1 MTKVKKKEVIN
12 YMKSDFFFF
21 WGSFQIMFQNNIKNN
36 SEREKNRKFLI
47 NNDAKDTCQMKGAE
61 KI

>member
-1 MTKVKKKEVIN
+1 MI
-12 YMKSDFFFF
+12 FFV
-21 WGSFQIMFQNNIKNN
+21 SFQIMFQYNIKNN
-36 SEREKNRKFLI
+36 SEKEKKRKIPI